1 MTPLNIDIDYL
12 HMLILKVRAIMARE
26 ETDIPDPGGN
36 ASDDEIP
43 ATLQDLA
50 DDLSREEVVEEI
62 QGLSAE
68 QQSELVALMWIGRD
82 DGDPAEW
89 ADLVTQAGERR
100 ETPAEDYLLGH
111 PLVADYWADG
121 LERLGHESMAS
132 GTGRLR

>member
-43 ATLQDLA
+43 ATLQDLQN
-50 DDLSREEVVEEI
+50 DLAREEVVEEI

-68 QQSELVALMWIGRD
+68 QQSELVALMWVGRD
-82 DGDPAEW
+82 DGDPADW
-89 ADLVTQAGERR
+89 ADLVTQATERR

-111 PLVADYWADG
+111 PLVADYWASG
-121 LERLGHESMAS
+121 LERLGHESMAG
-132 GTGRLR
+132 GTGRVR